1 MVEKII
7 LGTVFV
13 VFILIDVFAYFY
25 FSKTSEDVIKLKQN
39 LCELKNE
46 VYKK

>member
-7 LGTVFV
+7 FGTVFV
-13 VFILIDVFAYFY
+13 VCILIDVFAYFY
-25 FSKTSEDVIKLKQN
+25 FNKTSKEVIKLKQN